1 MPWSLLSAPAASV
14 GPISSLR
21 HPHVANLIGA
31 IAGFWRFPADTPG
44 RVRIQ
49 HNSGA
54 RTRPALQKCNWL
66 NATAAAVLCFGL
78 GTVHIYA
85 QDRQAVLVV
94 ANSASASSLSIAMQY
109 AAARGVPDD
118 QVLRI
123 TTATRAQVTR
133 AAFEREIQAPIA
145 GWLASRGAQDRILY
159 IVLTRDVP
167 LRIEGTRGRQGTG
180 ASVDSELALLYRRM
194 AGATERVQG
203 PVGNPYFFAN
213 AGDLAKPFDRAAYD
227 IYLVTRLDGFTT
239 ADALALIDRGAAPVR
254 DGRILLDQPDK
265 ATDVRADWFKTA
277 ADRLALGEFRDRI
290 VHETTARALVNEIG
304 ILGYFS
310 WGSNDPALSMRHPGL
325 SFVPGALA
333 GTFVSTDARTV
344 AAPPEAWKPSRP
356 GMRNDYAGSS
366 QSLAADLVRAGATG
380 VSGQVAEPYLDGA
393 VRPDVLFPGYVS
405 GLNLAEAFYRAIPY
419 LSWQT
424 VVFGDPLCSP
434 FRTPAMASAATPAAV
449 DPDTEMPATFSERR
463 LANMRVPGMAD
474 VVFKLMMRA
483 EARSARLDIEGAIEA
498 LQRATAAGQTF
509 LPAWRAL
516 ATMFEQARK
525 YPEANETYRRILAL
539 APDDIPALNNLA
551 NNLAVYENRA
561 KDALPL
567 AARAAR
573 LAKRDPLVDDT
584 LGWVHH
590 LLGDDQQALRLL
602 EPALRALPASATIQ
616 LHAAVVF
623 RAVGRLDDARKALDA
638 AGQLDPSL
646 RETTEFRALE
656 GDDETF
662 PR

>member
-14 GPISSLR
+14 GPLSSLR
-21 HPHVANLIGA
+21 HPQVAHLIGA

-49 HNSGA
+49 HNNGA
-54 RTRPALQKCNWL
+54 RTRPALQKCNRL
-66 NATAAAVLCFGL
+66 NAIAAVVLFLGL

-85 QDRQAVLVV
+85 QDRNAVLVV
-94 ANSASASSLSIAMQY
+94 ANSASASSVSIAMQY

-159 IVLTRDVP
+159 IVLTHDVP
-167 LRIEGTRGRQGTG
+167 LRIDGTRGRQGTG

-203 PVGNPYFFAN
+203 PVANPYFFADT
-213 AGDLAKPFDRAAYD
+213 GDLAKPFDRAAHD

-290 VHETTARALVNEIG
+290 VHETTARALVNETG
-304 ILGYFS
+304 ILGYYS

-344 AAPPEAWKPSRP
+344 AAPPEVWKPSRP

-366 QSLAADLVRAGATG
+366 QSLAADLVRDGATG

-393 VRPDVLFPGYVS
+393 VRPDILFPGYVS

-424 VVFGDPLCSP
+424 VVFGDPLCAP
-434 FRTPAMASAATPAAV
+434 FRTPATTISTAPAM
-449 DPDTEMPATFSERR
+449 DPETEMPAIFSQRR
-463 LANMRVPGMAD
+463 LANMRVPGVAD
-474 VVFKLMMRA
+474 AVLKLMMRA
-483 EARSARLDIEGAIEA
+483 EARSARLDMDGAIEV
-498 LQRATAAGQTF
+498 LQRATVAGETF
-509 LPAWRAL
+509 IPAWRAL
-516 ATMFEQARK
+516 AAVFEQVRK
-525 YPEANETYRRILAL
+525 YPEANQVYRRILTL
-539 APDDIPALNNLA
+539 DPDDLPALNNLA
-551 NNLAVYENRA
+551 FNVAVYQNQP

-573 LAKRDPLVDDT
+573 LAKRDPLIDDT
-584 LGWVHH
+584 LGWIHH

-602 EPALRALPASATIQ
+602 EPARRALPTSAILQ
-616 LHAAVVF
+616 FHAAQVF
-623 RAVGRLDDARKALDA
+623 RAVGRLDEARKALDA

-656 GDDETF
+656 GDAEAF
-662 PR
+662 SR

>member
-1 MPWSLLSAPAASV
+1 
-14 GPISSLR
+14 
-21 HPHVANLIGA
+21 
-31 IAGFWRFPADTPG
+31 
-44 RVRIQ
+44 VRIQ
-49 HNSGA
+49 HNSAA
-54 RTRPALQKCNWL
+54 RTRPARQKCNRL
-66 NATAAAVLCFGL
+66 IATAAVVLFLGL
-78 GTVHIYA
+78 GTVHVYA
-85 QDRQAVLVV
+85 QDRHAVLVV
-94 ANSASASSLSIAMQY
+94 ANTASASSVSIAMQY
-109 AAARGVPDD
+109 AAVRGVPDD
-118 QVLRI
+118 QVLRV

-167 LRIEGTRGRQGTG
+167 LRIEGTHGREGTG

-194 AGATERVQG
+194 AGVTERVQG
-203 PVGNPYFFAN
+203 PVANPYFFDN

-227 IYLVTRLDGFTT
+227 IYLVTRLDGFTA

-265 ATDVRADWFKTA
+265 ATDVRATWFKTA
-277 ADRLALGEFRDRI
+277 ADQLAAGEFRDRV
-290 VHETTARALVNEIG
+290 VHETTSRALVNETG
-304 ILGYFS
+304 VLGYFS

-325 SFVPGALA
+325 SFRPGALA

-344 AAPPEAWKPSRP
+344 AEPPETWKPSRP
-356 GMRNDYAGSS
+356 GMRNDFAGSS

-393 VRPDVLFPGYVS
+393 VRPDILFPGYVR

-424 VVFGDPLCSP
+424 VVFGDPLCAP
-434 FRTPAMASAATPAAV
+434 FRTPAMTSAATPAV
-449 DPDTEMPATFSERR
+449 DADTEMPAIFSERR
-463 LANMRVPGMAD
+463 LANMRVTGIAD
-474 VVFKLMMRA
+474 AVFKLMMRA
-483 EARSARLDIEGAIEA
+483 ESRAARLDLDGAIEA
-498 LQRATAAGQTF
+498 LLQATTAAERF
-509 LPAWRAL
+509 IPAWRAL
-516 ATMFEQARK
+516 AGAYEQVRK
-525 YPEANETYRRILAL
+525 YPEANQAHRRILML
-539 APDDIPALNNLA
+539 DPDDLPALNNLA
-551 NNLAVYENRA
+551 YNLAVYENRPN
-561 KDALPL
+561 DALPL

-573 LAKRDPLVDDT
+573 LAKRDPLIDDT
-584 LGWVHH
+584 LAWIHH

-602 EPALRALPASATIQ
+602 EPARRALPTSATLQ
-616 LHAAVVF
+616 FHAARIF
-623 RAVGRLDDARKALDA
+623 RAVGRLDDARKALDV

-656 GDDETF
+656 VDDEIF

>member
-1 MPWSLLSAPAASV
+1 VLL
-14 GPISSLR
+14 L
-21 HPHVANLIGA
+21 
-31 IAGFWRFPADTPG
+31 
-44 RVRIQ
+44 
-49 HNSGA
+49 
-54 RTRPALQKCNWL
+54 
-66 NATAAAVLCFGL
+66 GL

-85 QDRQAVLVV
+85 QDRNAVLVV
-94 ANSASASSLSIAMQY
+94 ANSASASSVSIAMQY

-133 AAFEREIQAPIA
+133 AAFELEIQAPIA

-167 LRIEGTRGRQGTG
+167 LRIEGTRGREGTS

-194 AGATERVQG
+194 AGVTARVQG
-203 PVGNPYFFAN
+203 AVANPYFFDN
-213 AGDLAKPFDRAAYD
+213 AGVLPTPFDRAAYD
-227 IYLVTRLDGFTT
+227 IYLVTRLDGFTA
-239 ADALALIDRGAAPVR
+239 ADALGLIERGAAPVR
-254 DGRILLDQPDK
+254 DGRVLLDQPDK
-265 ATDVRADWFKTA
+265 ATDVRATWFKTA
-277 ADRLALGEFRDRI
+277 ADKLAAGEFRDRV
-290 VHETTARALVNEIG
+290 VHETTSRALVNETG
-304 ILGYFS
+304 VLGYFS

-325 SFVPGALA
+325 SFLPGALA

-344 AAPPEAWKPSRP
+344 AEPPATWKPSRP
-356 GMRNDYAGSS
+356 GMRNDFAGSS

-380 VSGQVAEPYLDGA
+380 VSGQVAEPYLDGV
-393 VRPDVLFPGYVS
+393 VRPDILFPGYVG

-424 VVFGDPLCSP
+424 VVFGDPLCAP

-463 LANMRVPGMAD
+463 LANMRVPGVAD
-474 VVFKLMMRA
+474 AVLKLMMRA
-483 EARSARLDIEGAIEA
+483 EARSARLDIDGAIEV
-498 LQRATAAGQTF
+498 LQRATVAGETF
-509 LPAWRAL
+509 IPAWRAL
-516 ATMFEQARK
+516 AAAFEQVRK
-525 YPEANETYRRILAL
+525 YPEANQAHRRILTL
-539 APDDIPALNNLA
+539 DPDDLPALNNLA
-551 NNLAVYENRA
+551 YNLAVYQNQP

-573 LAKRDPLVDDT
+573 LAKRDPLIDDT

-602 EPALRALPASATIQ
+602 EPALRALPASAAIQ

-656 GDDETF
+656 GDAETF